1 MARRNPDLSTLWW
14 ALSAASLAGT
24 VGYYVGK
31 GVNPLNP
38 ASNVTTNIALTNG
51 GSLTAPAG
59 GTWILTLPS
68 GATWTN
74 LTDTNN
80 DITSPPTGTGPATIT
95 TPVSGVTYTATW
107 STTPTT
113 NTTGNRSNSNR
124 NNQNTQTATITA
136 Q

>member
-1 MARRNPDLSTLWW
+1 MWGWIASI
-14 ALSAASLAGT
+14 ASLTGV

-113 NTTGNRSNSNR
+113 VTTGRNNR